1 MADTFAAL
9 REHLMVQDNRR
20 AKNLLSL
27 LKQLRHELQLTEDH
41 ICRTLASSDPAP
53 LRRMQDKLVTYL
65 RKHDF
70 SDSSITT
77 YRSRLK
83 QLSSYYQATFAA
95 LPPEA
100 GAPLGQH
107 LLHYARQQWPDAN
120 QQGLLTKLHECSTI
134 PVPTLKRWTQKASKP
149 REQHRAGLETLAQLF
164 GLEAGAFLPVG
175 TTLVT
180 RAVAQGQKQALERE
194 PLPPAPALPD
204 RFQQQLQD
212 LILFKNKARALP
224 LHRASFKL
232 SRRDAVALQGGGRWT
247 STPDGEVASATSFL
261 RQLDRYLRWA
271 IATHDLTVDS
281 LDLSL
286 LCTVE
291 LLEGYIDDCL
301 THELYGTLLTFLTP
315 LTGLCDP
322 DTGYLSRYHAPQQG
336 WVLADGHATETFTTL
351 ADWQAQARYLHQ
363 QLKAWIK
370 DARHLHRE
378 ENHDTENHGRR
389 NIDWLLDRP
398 DTPLQESVHDVRL
411 LVDDLCQYAAQRKGA
426 ATLAPL
432 QVAAWLALSLE
443 TPLRISNWCAVQWRD
458 KAPRRDDKAPCLWWD
473 AELNCYQL
481 RVPRGWLKNRRGR
494 EVEQISAK
502 LTHGQAEQVLD
513 QLKLVR
519 QSLGWCGEYLFSQT
533 RASAARAAGGRYSR
547 TALAKSIQAWTGRR
561 ARALWPDR
569 GIEQGINPHAL
580 RHFVATYVL
589 EQTGD
594 FRLAAT
600 ALMDSVAVVMNV
612 YGKNDHSAN
621 QRRLGELQAAS

>member
-53 LRRMQDKLVTYL
+53 LRRMQDKLVAYL
-65 RKHDF
+65 NKHAF
-70 SDSSITT
+70 SDSSIAT

-83 QLSSYYQATFAA
+83 QLSMHYQEVFASV
-95 LPPEA
+95 PPDN

-107 LLHYARQQWPDAN
+107 LLYHARRQWPAEN
-120 QQGLLTKLHECSTI
+120 QQGLLTKLHECSSI

-149 REQHRAGLETLAQLF
+149 HAQHCAGLETLAQLF
-164 GLEAGAFLPVG
+164 GLAKDTFLPVG
-175 TTLVT
+175 ALLAA
-180 RAVAQGQKQALERE
+180 RAVEQGRSQAVERE
-194 PLPPAPALPD
+194 PLPPSPDLPE

-212 LILFKNKARALP
+212 LILFKNKARVLP

-232 SRRDAVALQGGGRWT
+232 SRRDAIALQGGGRWT
-247 STPDGEVASATSFL
+247 STPDGEIASAASFL

-271 IATHDLTVDS
+271 IVTHDLTVDS
-281 LDLSL
+281 LDLSM
-286 LCTVE
+286 LCAVE
-291 LLEGYIDDCL
+291 LLEGYVDDCL

-322 DTGYLSRYHAPQQG
+322 DTGYLSRYHVPQKS
-336 WVLADGHATETFTTL
+336 WTLEDGHETETFTSL
-351 ADWQAQARYLHQ
+351 AEWQAQNRYLHQ

-398 DTPLQESVHDVRL
+398 DTPLLESVQDVRR
-411 LVDDLCQYAAQRKGA
+411 LVDDLCQYAADRKGVG
-426 ATLAPL
+426 TLAPL
-432 QVAAWLALSLE
+432 QVAVWLALSLE

-458 KAPRRDDKAPCLWWD
+458 SAPRRDDKSPCLWWD
-473 AELNCYQL
+473 GELECYQL

-502 LTHGQAEQVLD
+502 LAHAQTAHALD
-513 QLKLVR
+513 HLRSVR
-519 QSLGWCGEYLFSQT
+519 SSLGWHSDYLFTQT
-533 RASAARAAGGRYSR
+533 RASEARAAGERYSR
-547 TALAKSIQAWTGRR
+547 TALAKSIQTWTGRR
-561 ARALWPDR
+561 AQALWPDR
-569 GIEQGINPHAL
+569 GIVQGINPHAL
-580 RHFVATYVL
+580 RHFVATYIL

-621 QRRLGELQAAS
+621 QRRLGELQQAS